1 MDNDDAQSIPRY
13 HFDAYQNV
21 NRTRHIISST
31 EGRLPDTTSVGSLK
45 LKGLERH
52 GVSNGCVP
60 GQDTNCDCTT
70 RSVVAGMDMK
80 KVKSRLEGGSS

>member
-21 NRTRHIISST
+21 NRACHNISST

-45 LKGLERH
+45 LKGLVRH
-52 GVSNGCVP
+52 SVSNGCVP

-70 RSVVAGMDMK
+70 RSVAAGTNMK
-80 KVKSRLEGGSS
+80 KVKSQVEGGPS